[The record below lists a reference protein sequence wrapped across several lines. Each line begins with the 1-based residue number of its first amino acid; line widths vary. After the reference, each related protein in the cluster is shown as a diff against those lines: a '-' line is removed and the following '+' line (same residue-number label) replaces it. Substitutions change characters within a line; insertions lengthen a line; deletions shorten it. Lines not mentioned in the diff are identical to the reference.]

1 MPQDARQDS
10 EQIRPTTEP
19 GFGAHARPGT
29 LSENG
34 TRRGAH
40 VRPARDGAATAA
52 AGSTAAEA
60 AETALVRAGAAAE
73 DPRSFGRHGADPRSD
88 AAPDAADDRARTPG
102 ALALRGRAG
111 RHGAAQPAR
120 PRFARSR
127 IRSGT
132 HARPSG
138 PVPKPE
144 AEIIAEHG
152 FPRSA
157 LTGRPYFQEAKPWVL
172 SLPRPVLAGLGC
184 AAALAV
190 CLGVAGIGNLVS
202 PDAGLGAFPVS
213 GTEALAAADGGGQT
227 QAASADPASDQAA
240 STPQAP
246 AGDDADIEGRLSA
259 WEPRTIA
266 PADFAS
272 LPADDAPFAF
282 ALNGPDEDA
291 PTLGDDTL
299 QALDDALAPF
309 RDGGYRAG
317 FLLMDLQT
325 GRGLAANIDE
335 AVYGA
340 SAVKAPF
347 VLYMCE
353 SRMAS
358 GEVTFDTAISEGPA
372 ADAMDG
378 SLIADDQG
386 SYPFMTLAEDAITA
400 SDNDSYRVMRA
411 SYGDGPYA
419 EWLASLGL
427 ESIDTQEWFPQMSA
441 RQLAQLWLEMY
452 HFWDTGTDVAWWLET
467 QCQLTETSFLRAG
480 LMSNGAYPDVVV
492 ADKAGWI
499 AGDDPALSSIT
510 DAGVVTYNGRDYL
523 VAAVTDAPYSES
535 WEAAFMNLTNAVF
548 AAREALA

>member
-29 LSENG
+29 S
-34 TRRGAH
+34 
-40 VRPARDGAATAA
+40 
-52 AGSTAAEA
+52 
-60 AETALVRAGAAAE
+60 
-73 DPRSFGRHGADPRSD
+73 
-88 AAPDAADDRARTPG
+88 G
-102 ALALRGRAG
+102 ALALRGRPG
-111 RHGAAQPAR
+111 RHGAAPQTR
-120 PRFARSR
+120 FRFARSR
-127 IRSGT
+127 IASGT
-132 HARPSG
+132 HARPAG

-144 AEIIAEHG
+144 AKIVADHG

-202 PDAGLGAFPVS
+202 PGVGPGAFPVS
-213 GTEALAAADGGGQT
+213 GTEALAAADSGGQT
-227 QAASADPASDQAA
+227 REAGTDPASDQAKPA
-240 STPQAP
+240 PEAP
-246 AGDDADIEGRLSA
+246 AGGTIEERLSA

-282 ALNGPDEDA
+282 ALNSPAEDA
-291 PTLGDDTL
+291 PVLGDDTL
-299 QALDDALAPF
+299 QALNDALAPF
-309 RDGGYRAG
+309 RDGGRRAG

-325 GRGLAANIDE
+325 GRGLAADVDE

-340 SAVKAPF
+340 SAIKAPF

-353 SRMAS
+353 SRMPS
-358 GEVTFDTAISEGPA
+358 GEVTFNTAISEGPA

-378 SLIADDQG
+378 SLIADDQD
-386 SYPFMTLAEDAITA
+386 SYPFMTLAENAITA

-411 SYGDGPYA
+411 SYGDEPYA

-427 ESIDTQEWFPQMSA
+427 ESIDTQEWFPQMSV

-452 HFWDTGTDVAWWLET
+452 HFWDTGTDEAWWLET

-499 AGDDPALSSIT
+499 AGEEPALSSIT
-510 DAGVVTYNGRDYL
+510 DAGIVTYNGRDYL